1 MAVTILK
8 GTIVSAPALG
18 RLDITENGFLA
29 AEDGVITGVF
39 PVLPEQYAGAEVEDF
54 GNALILQS
62 FADLH
67 LHAPQY
73 PMLGM
78 GMDLPLLDWLNTY
91 TFPTEARF
99 ADPDYARE
107 IYRKLARELV
117 ESGTTRVC
125 MFSSLHTGATLILM
139 EELEKAGV
147 TGYAGKVNMDR
158 NSAPGVLEET
168 TEASMR
174 ETLRWLDAC
183 QDFRHVKPIL
193 TPRFTPS
200 CSDELMAFL
209 GRLAAERDLPVQSH
223 LSENQAEM
231 AWVRQ
236 LHPDCGQYWETYAK
250 YGLWNGRT
258 VMAHCVWSDRRERQ
272 AMAEAGVTAVHCA
285 DSNQNLCSGVAPVR
299 AMLDEG
305 VKVALGSDIAGGD
318 RLSMF
323 DVVAAAIRA
332 SKARRVLDGW
342 ETDFLTVPEGWY
354 LGTSAGAAYFGE
366 QPGFAPGN
374 PLHALVL
381 DDSQLPQPHP
391 LTAAERLERCV
402 YRRQKNAVRA
412 VWSAGRKVFA
422 AK

>member
-1 MAVTILK
+1 MAITILK

-18 RLDITENGFLA
+18 RLDVTENGFLV

-54 GNALILQS
+54 GGALILQS

-78 GMDLPLLDWLNTY
+78 GMDLPLLDWLNAY
-91 TFPTEARF
+91 AFPTEARF
-99 ADPDYARE
+99 ADPDYARD
-107 IYRKLARELV
+107 IYKNLARELV
-117 ESGTTRVC
+117 ENGTTRVC
-125 MFSSLHTGATLILM
+125 MFSSLHTDATLILM

-147 TGYAGKVNMDR
+147 TGYVGKVNMDR

-168 TEASMR
+168 AEGSMR

-183 QDFRHVKPIL
+183 QDFRRVKPIL

-209 GRLAAERDLPVQSH
+209 GKLAAERDLPVQSH

-231 AWVRQ
+231 DWVRQ

-250 YGLWNGRT
+250 YGMWNGRT

-272 AMAEAGVTAVHCA
+272 AMKEAGVTAVHCA
-285 DSNQNLCSGVAPVR
+285 DSNQNLCSGTAPVR
-299 AMLDEG
+299 AMLNEG

-323 DVVAAAIRA
+323 DVAAAAIRA
-332 SKARRVLDGW
+332 SKARRILDGW
-342 ETDFLTVPEGWY
+342 ETEFLTVPEGWY

-402 YRRQKNAVRA
+402 YRRQKDAVRA

-422 AK
+422 AE